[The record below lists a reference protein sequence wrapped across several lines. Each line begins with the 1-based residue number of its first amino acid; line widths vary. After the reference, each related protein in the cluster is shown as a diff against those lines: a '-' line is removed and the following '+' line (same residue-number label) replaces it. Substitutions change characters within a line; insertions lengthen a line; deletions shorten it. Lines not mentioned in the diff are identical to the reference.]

1 MPSQLRQRTS
11 RRYKGP
17 RNLKEHPQGL
27 PGSPLYLIG
36 CWLVGGRQKAPPHSN
51 PSRGNCRAVKTL
63 KKSTAIF
70 LPFSPPLENSPLV
83 APSFPQF
90 PPLLLLA
97 SIISSWNEAAA
108 QLLFFLEAAGKLSA
122 AASSFPQLR
131 EQDPKNGA
139 HP

>member
-36 CWLVGGRQKAPPHSN
+36 GWLVGAPPPSN

-70 LPFSPPLENSPLV
+70 LPFSQPLENSPLV

-108 QLLFFLEAAGKLSA
+108 QLLFFLGSCWKTLRCRFEFPT
-122 AASSFPQLR
+122 ASGTVP
-131 EQDPKNGA
+131 
-139 HP
+139 